1 VLDRGILDWAFETTK
16 PGQVEASNGKP
27 DNSSQHRHMGAMH
40 PPQYNSTSTGN
51 ASAPLP
57 SLASITAVSDD
68 YDQLELPSLMQYFQS
83 VEGDSRAGGHGFLA
97 LEDLLQ

>member
-1 VLDRGILDWAFETTK
+1 
-16 PGQVEASNGKP
+16 
-27 DNSSQHRHMGAMH
+27 
-40 PPQYNSTSTGN
+40 
-51 ASAPLP
+51 
-57 SLASITAVSDD
+57 VSDD